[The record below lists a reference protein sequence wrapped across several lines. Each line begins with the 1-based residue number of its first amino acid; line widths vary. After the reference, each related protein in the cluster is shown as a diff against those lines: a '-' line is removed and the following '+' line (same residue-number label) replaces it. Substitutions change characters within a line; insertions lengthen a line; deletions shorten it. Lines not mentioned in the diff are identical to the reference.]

1 MPSFFVLILCKHKYD
16 KGKEVDKMLI
26 LAKEEFVSGQ
36 DLMSAI
42 PERIRQ
48 LLVKMPVDKIMEIR
62 LRCGV
67 PLCLVCTD
75 GIFYVTH
82 RGAVTKNFNEAV
94 CVNSGDIKRGMEL
107 VTRSSVYAFE
117 NEIRNGYITLPG
129 GHRVGI
135 SGDAV
140 QVDGKISHIKTVQS
154 LNYRFAR
161 EVIGAADSVIGRIF
175 DGETVKNTLI
185 ISPPMCGK
193 TTMLRDIAR
202 QLSERGK
209 KVSIV
214 DERGEIAA
222 TSFGISPFKLGAN
235 CDVLS
240 GVNKAEGMLI
250 MLRSMSPD
258 VIITDEIG
266 DDRDFNAISEIKK
279 RGVKVVTTLHGD
291 KAEIEGFETIIRLG
305 GIGKCLN

>member
-1 MPSFFVLILCKHKYD
+1 
-16 KGKEVDKMLI
+16 MLT
-26 LAKEEFVSGQ
+26 LAKEQIVWGQ
-36 DLMSAI
+36 DLLAAI
-42 PERIRQ
+42 PERIRGS
-48 LLVKMPVDKIMEIR
+48 LYDFPADRLMEVR

-67 PLCLVCTD
+67 ALSLVCFD
-75 GIFYVTH
+75 GIFYVTPKG
-82 RGAVTKNFNEAV
+82 RITQNFREGLVVTA
-94 CVNSGDIKRGMEL
+94 GDIRRGLEL

-117 NEIRNGYITLPG
+117 NEIRSGFVTLSG

-140 QVDGKISHIKTVQS
+140 CENGKISHIRTVQS

-161 EVIGAADSVIGRIF
+161 EVIGAADCVMDRIF
-175 DGETVKNTLI
+175 DGQSIKNTLI
-185 ISPPMCGK
+185 VSPPMCGK

-202 QLSERGK
+202 QLSASGK

-222 TSFGISPFKLGAN
+222 LSLGASPFELGAN

-240 GVNKAEGMLI
+240 GAQKAEGMLI

-266 DDRDFNAISEIKK
+266 GEEDFEAIREIKK
-279 RGVKVVTTLHGD
+279 RGVKVITSLHGTD
-291 KAEIEGFETIIRLG
+291 ADTDEFDTVIHLEGAGR
-305 GIGKCLN
+305 CSR

>member
-1 MPSFFVLILCKHKYD
+1 
-16 KGKEVDKMLI
+16 MLT
-26 LAKEEFVSGQ
+26 LAKEEFVLGH
-36 DLMSAI
+36 DLVSAL
-42 PERIRQ
+42 PERIRAC
-48 LLVKMPVDKIMEIR
+48 LVKMPDEKVMEVR
-62 LRCGV
+62 LRVKGA
-67 PLCLVCTD
+67 LSLVCTD
-75 GIFYVTH
+75 GIYYVTH
-82 RGAVTKNFNEAV
+82 RGEVTKNYNEAV
-94 CVNSGDIKRGMEL
+94 VVTANDIRRGLEL
-107 VTRSSVYAFE
+107 ITRSSVYAFE

-140 QVDGKISHIKTVQS
+140 TIDGRLSHLRAIQS

-161 EVIGAADSVIGRIF
+161 EVIGAADPIIDRVF
-175 DGETVKNTLI
+175 DGEKIKNTLI
-185 ISPPMCGK
+185 VSPPMCGK

-202 QLSERGK
+202 NLSEAGK

-222 TSFGISPFKLGAN
+222 LSFGVSPFRLGAN

-240 GVNKAEGMLI
+240 GVNKAEGMLV

-266 DDRDFNAISEIKK
+266 DKKDFDAISEIKK
-279 RGVKVVTTLHGD
+279 RGVKVITTLHGECSD
-291 KAEIEGFETIIRLG
+291 FDGFETVIRLG
-305 GIGKCLN
+305 GIGKCLS

>member
-1 MPSFFVLILCKHKYD
+1 
-16 KGKEVDKMLI
+16 MLT
-26 LAKEEFVSGQ
+26 LAKEEFISGQ
-36 DLMSAI
+36 EVLSAI
-42 PERIRQ
+42 PERIRAN
-48 LLVKMPVDKIMEIR
+48 LLKMPLDKVMEVR

-67 PLCLVCTD
+67 PLSLVCTD

-82 RGAVTKNFNEAV
+82 RGAVTVNYKEGI
-94 CVNSGDIKRGMEL
+94 CVNTGDIRRGMEL
-107 VTRSSVYAFE
+107 ITRSSVYAFE

-140 QVDGKISHIKTVQS
+140 FEDGKISHIKTVQS

-161 EVIGAADSVIGRIF
+161 EIIGAANSVMERIF
-175 DGETVKNTLI
+175 DGKSVKNTLI
-185 ISPPMCGK
+185 VSPPMCGK

-202 QLSERGK
+202 QLSENGK

-214 DERGEIAA
+214 DERSEIAA
-222 TSFGISPFKLGAN
+222 ISFGISPYRLGAN

-240 GVNKAEGMLI
+240 GVNKAEGMLV

-266 DDRDFNAISEIKK
+266 DEKDFAAIREIKK
-279 RGVKVVTTLHGD
+279 RGVKVITSLHGD
-291 KAEIEGFETIIRLG
+291 DAEVDGFENIIRLG